1 MTASASSVA
10 AIRRF
15 NRFYTQRIGVL
26 QEGLNRSP
34 FSLTSARVL
43 YEIAQ
48 RSQTTASE
56 IGSALALDAG
66 YLSRILSTFTR
77 DGLIHRTTSGD
88 DARKTVLELTAKG
101 QRAFARLNEH
111 TQTDIMSMIG
121 SLHRDDQRRLV
132 AAMTTIESVLG
143 GTADAP
149 AKVTLRAP
157 RSGDY
162 GWVIQ
167 RHGELYAQEYHWNE
181 EFEGLVAGIVAN
193 FIKHFDAKREQ
204 SWIAEVDGENA
215 GCVFLVKKSETVA
228 QLRMLLVEPSARG
241 RGIGRRL
248 VEECIEFARRAG
260 YKRIILW
267 TNDVLHAARH
277 IYQSHGF
284 RLTEEEKHHS
294 FGADLIGQT
303 WELKL

>member
-143 GTADAP
+143 CTADAP

-284 RLTEEEKHHS
+284 RLTEEEKHLS
-294 FGADLIGQT
+294 FGADLIGHT